1 MARAAEAA
9 RAALGQAAEEGTWRR
24 LGTSPG
30 LAAVVTTVRERAA
43 RARAT
48 PIAEIP
54 ASMYDDYARTGDR
67 AAFEVRYFERRT
79 RLAVLALDALLD
91 AAAESTELAAA
102 IEAILAEP
110 QWALPA
116 HVGPREPGDP
126 VLDPR
131 DVIDLFAAETGSA
144 LAEITTLLAGRLP
157 AALVERTHAAVR
169 ERVVASY
176 ERHTFWW
183 EDFPNNWAAVCAG
196 SVALAAL
203 QVCDVDRV
211 RALLPRLR
219 ASLRRSLDG
228 YGEDGVCVE
237 GYGYWRYGF
246 GYHLVAVTAL
256 DDAFGPDPDGEPARA
271 AEAARWPL
279 RAFLSGR
286 ALVPFADT
294 WLEGTVDD
302 GLLAGARRRY
312 GGVGAVPVERR
323 EADPV
328 DDCGRWALAL
338 RSLCWRAEGDA
349 VHDLVDTGDAPRWYP
364 DAQWLVVPE
373 GAHSPI
379 GFAARA
385 GHNGEPHNNN
395 DLGSVVVAHR
405 GEMLVADAGR
415 GVYDK
420 AYFGPQRYDNPAA
433 GSHGHGVPLL
443 DDVRQATGP
452 QARAVVLEVAIDDDG
467 ESLAIDL
474 TAAYPHPALRRLV
487 RRVVRHGAVVTVTDT
502 MTASAPIALTQRFVS
517 LVPPVVEEEGVTLA
531 GRRARAVLQLPPGAT
546 ATTGSFPVGRGSFP
560 MPVHHVDVVSV
571 PATDVE
577 RTVTIVVQSR

>member
-1 MARAAEAA
+1 MTQSKEPA
-9 RAALGQAAEEGTWRR
+9 RAALGAAAEPQTWGRLRAAPRLEAVVAAVSIQAAE
-24 LGTSPG
+24 
-30 LAAVVTTVRERAA
+30 VRV
-43 RARAT
+43 T

-54 ASMYDDYARTGDR
+54 PSMYDDYVRTGDR
-67 AAFEVRYFERRT
+67 AEFEARYFERRS

-91 AAAESTELAAA
+91 DDAESTSLAAV

-116 HVGPREPGDP
+116 HVGPREPDDP

-131 DVIDLFAAETGSA
+131 DVVDLFAAETGSA
-144 LAEITTLLAGRLP
+144 LAEITALLAGRLP

-176 ERHTFWW
+176 ERHSFWW

-203 QVCDVDRV
+203 QVCEADRV
-211 RALLPRLR
+211 RTLLPRLR

-228 YGEDGVCVE
+228 YGDDGVCVE

-246 GYHLVAVTAL
+246 GYYLVATIAL
-256 DDAFGPDPDGEPARA
+256 DAAFGPDPEGEPARA

-302 GLLAGARRRY
+302 GLLAGAARRY
-312 GGVGAVPVERR
+312 GGIGTVPVVRR
-323 EADPV
+323 EVDVV

-338 RSLCWRAEGDA
+338 RSLCWRAEGTVEDGSE
-349 VHDLVDTGDAPRWYP
+349 VDGEPRWYP
-364 DAQWLVVPE
+364 DAEWLVVPE

-385 GHNGEPHNNN
+385 GHNGEPHNHD

-405 GEMLVADAGR
+405 GELLVADAGR
-415 GVYDK
+415 GVYDA

-433 GSHGHGVPLL
+433 GSHGHGVPVL

-452 QARAVVLEVAIDDDG
+452 QARAGVLAVAIDDDG
-467 ESLAIDL
+467 ESLEIDL
-474 TAAYPHPALRRLV
+474 TSAYPHPALQRLH
-487 RRVVRHGAVVTVTDT
+487 RRVVRRGATVDVTDT

-517 LVPPVVEEEGVTLA
+517 LVPPVVEDEVVTIS
-531 GRRARAVLQLPPGAT
+531 GERAQAVLQLPPGA
-546 ATTGSFPVGRGSFP
+546 AAIAGSFPVGRGSFP
-560 MPVHHVDVVSV
+560 MPVHHVDVVTE

-577 RTVTIVVQSR
+577 RTVRIVVTD